1 MKASIFAPETRKW
14 WTLAAVAFGLFMIML
29 DNTVVNVALP
39 TIQAD
44 LGIGLSELEWIVTGY
59 ALSFAALMLTGG
71 KVADMVGRRR
81 VFVIGIVVFTGASFL
96 CGIAESSELLIGAR
110 VLQGVGAALMNPA
123 TLSIISATFPPEQ
136 RGMAIG
142 IWAGVSALALAIG
155 PLVGGLLTEHVGWEW
170 IFFINVPVGLAVG
183 LSLTRAVPA
192 PAAPRAP
199 RAQLDLPGAGTVMA
213 GLLALVYAIQGTADH
228 GWTSARTL
236 IALSI
241 AAALLAAFA
250 AIERAARN
258 PLLPPATW
266 RVRSLISS
274 TTVMLGAT
282 GILVGTFFLNTLF
295 LQEVLDASALE
306 TGLAFLPLA
315 LVILAAAHVASHL
328 LSHLGTRIVMAAGL
342 LLGATGAL
350 LLTGAPTDATYAT
363 ELLPGFVALGFGIG
377 LTFVSVSVTAMH
389 DVGHEQAGLASGLLT
404 TGHEIGAALGVAVL
418 GSVAAASASS
428 GTAAG
433 IADGYG
439 DGFLVAAAMAA
450 LLAVAALL
458 TVPSVRPAGGARVS
472 LH

>member
-1 MKASIFAPETRKW
+1 T
-14 WTLAAVAFGLFMIML
+14 TL
-29 DNTVVNVALP
+29 
-39 TIQAD
+39 
-44 LGIGLSELEWIVTGY
+44 LS
-59 ALSFAALMLTGG
+59 
-71 KVADMVGRRR
+71 
-81 VFVIGIVVFTGASFL
+81 
-96 CGIAESSELLIGAR
+96 
-110 VLQGVGAALMNPA
+110 
-123 TLSIISATFPPEQ
+123 
-136 RGMAIG
+136 
-142 IWAGVSALALAIG
+142 
-155 PLVGGLLTEHVGWEW
+155 WEW

-192 PAAPRAP
+192 PAARRAP
-199 RAQLDLPGAGTVMA
+199 HARLDLPGAGTVMA

-404 TGHEIGAALGVAVL
+404 TGHELGAALGVAVL

-433 IADGYG
+433 IAGGYG
-439 DGFLVAAAMAA
+439 DGFLVAAGIAA
-450 LLAVAALL
+450 VLAVLALL
-458 TVPSVRPAGGARVS
+458 TVPSVRPAPGTRVS